1 MDFNPRSREG
11 SDVFVC
17 EVSDYRGDFNPRS
30 REGSDYIRLRFHHIL
45 NEFQST
51 LPRRERHSNQL
62 IWVGREPFQSTLPR
76 RERQQFGPCGVGWY
90 YISIHAPAKGATR
103 CGDAEKGA
111 GYISIHAPAKGATM
125 ILFAFFGTCGAISIH
140 APAKGA
146 TLYFTS
152 SRRALRFQSTLPRRE
167 RLNGAMNKIDTQIF
181 QSTLPRRERLFLCFY
196 FSMFHIFQ
204 STLPRRERLISRRRL
219 CVPILFQSTL
229 PRRERHKQIFHKCQV
244 PYFNPRSREGS
255 DRIFSCHNN
264 IWVDF
269 NPRSREGSDSN
280 FYLKSYLILGKN
292 CLKLLKSL
300 NISILQNIFKHSMAY
315 FQVRIPQSIY
325 VSLAFAP
332 NL

>member
-1 MDFNPRSREG
+1 
-11 SDVFVC
+11 
-17 EVSDYRGDFNPRS
+17 
-30 REGSDYIRLRFHHIL
+30 
-45 NEFQST
+45 
-51 LPRRERHSNQL
+51 
-62 IWVGREPFQSTLPR
+62 
-76 RERQQFGPCGVGWY
+76 
-90 YISIHAPAKGATR
+90 
-103 CGDAEKGA
+103 
-111 GYISIHAPAKGATM
+111 M

-204 STLPRRERLISRRRL
+204 STLPRRERLFFVFISQCFTYFNPRSREGSDDAGTYTPDANVISIHAPAKGATLHMGKKMSYRIFQSTLPRRERLISRRRL

-269 NPRSREGSDSN
+269 NPRSREGSDS
-280 FYLKSYLILGKN
+280 
-292 CLKLLKSL
+292 SL
-300 NISILQNIFKHSMAY
+300 DLPFQFSRISIH
-315 FQVRIPQSIY
+315 
-325 VSLAFAP
+325 AP
-332 NL
+332 AKGATFRTCGK